1 MLSVSHTPMSERN
14 IWNSRRINWSVAALS
29 LTHIPVEVSVSNR
42 VVRTVKTVEWENVDM
57 AEKTNDATQQVLD
70 MRQRLDRCKTRVT
83 TARTKK
89 AGAEDV
95 LVAADDAIEQLGL
108 DPDRDLERQEARL
121 VATIQEDLEKLE
133 EHLDEADS
141 VLDGS

>member
-1 MLSVSHTPMSERN
+1 MLSVSRTPMSERN